1 MPQRKL
7 DVVLDSVK
15 RLQRMGATSNLV
27 NLLHKQYPADLAQLF
42 SELPEKDRLSAF
54 SLLLE
59 RNSRLAMEAL
69 SELGPEIGASLL
81 ASRSAEEIVKF
92 LQELP
97 SDDAAALIDH
107 LPEELAAAV
116 LELMQKKPAG
126 GDVGE
131 LLEYPEK
138 TAGRIMNP
146 KVFALSEDMTA
157 SEAIAAL
164 QASRDVEMVF
174 YLYVIDARRH
184 LVGVV
189 SLRRLLLVPPDT
201 PLKRI
206 MTTDLISVRVDINQ
220 EEVAR
225 LVASYNL
232 LAIPVVDEENKL
244 VGVITV
250 DDVIDVI
257 KDEATE
263 DVYRLAGL
271 ASDDRVFT
279 APTDSLRKRLPWL
292 IVNLATAFIAASV
305 VKIFE
310 GTIGVVT
317 SLAVFMPVVAGMGG
331 NAATQTLAVIV
342 RGIALGEL
350 TWSNSKKAL
359 LKEATVGLG
368 NGVACGVI
376 GAGLVWLMQGNPYL
390 GAILGMAMI
399 INMFVAAIAGTLIP
413 LALRALKVDPALA
426 SSVFITT
433 LTDVFGFL
441 SFLGLGA
448 LFIRYLAVHGVEWR
462 GFRVQGSGFKVQGS
476 RTSNPNLEP

>member
-1 MPQRKL
+1 MAAQRRL
-7 DVVLDSVK
+7 DIVLDSVR
-15 RLQRMGATSNLV
+15 RLLRIGATA
-27 NLLHKQYPADLAQLF
+27 NLLNLLQKQYPADLAQLF
-42 SELPEKDRLSAF
+42 AELPEKERRAAF
-54 SLLLE
+54 SVLVE
-59 RNSRLAMEAL
+59 RHSRLAMEAL
-69 SELGPEIGASLL
+69 AEMEPAAAAELLSDRPAEDIARLVQEI
-81 ASRSAEEIVKF
+81 
-92 LQELP
+92 P
-97 SDDAAALIDH
+97 SDDAATIIDH
-107 LPEELAAAV
+107 LPEELSAAV
-116 LELMQKKPAG
+116 VELIKPKPG
-126 GDVGE
+126 GGVGE
-131 LLEYPEK
+131 LLEYAEK

-146 KVFALSEDMTA
+146 NVFALSEDMTA
-157 SEAIAAL
+157 GESITAL
-164 QASRDVEMVF
+164 QQARDVEMVF
-174 YLYVIDARRH
+174 YLYVVDERRH

-206 MTTDLISVRVDINQ
+206 MTTDLISVRADMDQ

-225 LVASYNL
+225 QVASYNI

-263 DVYRLAGL
+263 DVYRLAGV

-279 APTDSLRKRLPWL
+279 RASDSLRRRLPWL

-305 VKIFE
+305 V
-310 GTIGVVT
+310 
-317 SLAVFMPVVAGMGG
+317 AVFEPTISKVTALAIFMPIVAGMGG

-350 TWSNSKKAL
+350 TWGNTRSAL
-359 LKEATVGLG
+359 MKEVMVGLG
-368 NGVACGVI
+368 NGVAT
-376 GAGLVWLMQGNPYL
+376 GLVAAAVVWITRGNPML
-390 GAILGMAMI
+390 GMILGMAMI
-399 INMFVAAIAGTLIP
+399 INMFVAAAAGTLIP

-441 SFLGLGA
+441 SFLGLGTIF
-448 LFIRYLAVHGVEWR
+448 LRYLVV
-462 GFRVQGSGFKVQGS
+462 
-476 RTSNPNLEP
+476 

>member
-15 RLQRMGATSNLV
+15 RLLRMGATANLV
-27 NLLHKQYPADLAQLF
+27 NLLQKQYPADLAQLF
-42 SELPEKDRLSAF
+42 AELPDKDRASCF
-54 SLLLE
+54 SLLAE

-69 SELGPEIGASLL
+69 SELGPEVGAALL
-81 ASRSAEEIVKF
+81 ADRSAEDIVR
-92 LQELP
+92 LTQELP
-97 SDDAAALIDH
+97 SDDAAAVIDH
-107 LPEELAAAV
+107 LPEELSAAV
-116 LELMQKKPAG
+116 LELIQRKPAG
-126 GDVGE
+126 ADVGE
-131 LLEYPEK
+131 LLDYPEK

-146 KVFALSEDMTA
+146 KVFALSEDMTS
-157 SEAIAAL
+157 SEAIVAL
-164 QASRDVEMVF
+164 QGSRDVEMVF
-174 YLYVIDARRH
+174 YLYVIDSRRH

-206 MTTDLISVRVDINQ
+206 MTADLISVRADVNQ

-225 LVASYNL
+225 QVASYNL

-263 DVYRLAGL
+263 DVYRLAGV

-279 APTDSLRKRLPWL
+279 AASESLRKRLPWL
-292 IVNLATAFIAASV
+292 VVNLATAFLAASV
-305 VKIFE
+305 VKAFE
-310 GTIGVVT
+310 GTIEVVT

-342 RGIALGEL
+342 RGIALNEL
-350 TWSNSKKAL
+350 TWTNTRKAL
-359 LKEATVGLG
+359 LKEAAVGLG
-368 NGVACGVI
+368 NGVACGLV
-376 GAGLVWLMQGNPYL
+376 GAGVVWLMQGNPWL
-390 GAILGMAMI
+390 GMILGLAMI
-399 INMFVAAIAGTLIP
+399 INMFVAATAGTLIP

-441 SFLGLGA
+441 SFLGLGT
-448 LFIRYLAVHGVEWR
+448 LFIRYL
-462 GFRVQGSGFKVQGS
+462 RVTG
-476 RTSNPNLEP
+476 

>member
-1 MPQRKL
+1 MAQRKL

-15 RLQRMGATSNLV
+15 RLQRMGATANLV
-27 NLLHKQYPADLAQLF
+27 NLLQKQHPADLAQLF
-42 SELPEKDRLSAF
+42 SELTERDRQSAF
-54 SLLLE
+54 SLLVE
-59 RNSRLAMEAL
+59 RNSRLAMEGL
-69 SELGPEIGASLL
+69 SELGPEAGARIL
-81 ASRSAEEIVKF
+81 AERSADEIVK
-92 LQELP
+92 LVQDLP
-97 SDDAAALIDH
+97 SDDAAALIDY

-116 LELMQKKPAG
+116 LEQMQKRPAG

-131 LLEYPEK
+131 LLEYKEQ

-157 SEAIAAL
+157 GEAITAL
-164 QASRDVEMVF
+164 QGSRDVEVVF
-174 YLYVIDARRH
+174 YLYVIDVRRH

-189 SLRRLLLVPPDT
+189 SLRRLLLVSPPT

-206 MTTDLISVRVDINQ
+206 MTTDLISVRVDMDQ

-271 ASDDRVFT
+271 TGDDRVFSS
-279 APTDSLRKRLPWL
+279 PSESLRKRLPWL
-292 IVNLATAFIAASV
+292 IVNLATAFLAASV
-305 VKIFE
+305 VALFQH
-310 GTIGVVT
+310 TISVVT
-317 SLAVFMPVVAGMGG
+317 ALAVFMPVVAGMGG
-331 NAATQTLAVIV
+331 NAATQTLTVIV

-350 TWSNSKKAL
+350 TWSNSRKAL
-359 LKEATVGLG
+359 FKETLVGLG
-368 NGVACGVI
+368 NGLACGLV
-376 GAGLVWLMQGNPYL
+376 GALVVFVFKGDYWLGT
-390 GAILGMAMI
+390 ILGMAMV
-399 INMFVAAIAGTLIP
+399 INMFIAATAGTLIP
-413 LALRALKVDPALA
+413 LALRAMKIDPALA

-441 SFLGLGA
+441 SFLGLGT
-448 LFIRYLAVHGVEWR
+448 LFIRYLHVAG
-462 GFRVQGSGFKVQGS
+462 
-476 RTSNPNLEP
+476 

>member
-15 RLQRMGATSNLV
+15 RLLRMGAMANLV
-27 NLLHKQYPADLAQLF
+27 NLLQKQYPADLAQLLA
-42 SELPEKDRLSAF
+42 ELPDKDRQSVF

-81 ASRSAEEIVKF
+81 AGRPPEEIVK
-92 LQELP
+92 LTQELP
-97 SDDAAALIDH
+97 SDDVASIIDH
-107 LPEELAAAV
+107 LPEDLASSV
-116 LELMQKKPAG
+116 LELMQKKPASA
-126 GDVGE
+126 DVGE
-131 LLEYPEK
+131 LLDYPEK

-146 KVFALSEDMTA
+146 KVFALSEDLTA
-157 SEAIAAL
+157 AEAITAL

-189 SLRRLLLVPPDT
+189 SLRRLLLVRPET

-279 APTDSLRKRLPWL
+279 APSDSLRKRLPWL
-292 IVNLATAFIAASV
+292 VVNLATAFIAASV
-305 VKIFE
+305 VKLFE

-350 TWSNSKKAL
+350 TWRNTRKAL
-359 LKEATVGLG
+359 LKEAAVGIG
-368 NGVACGVI
+368 NGVVCGIV
-376 GAGLVWLMQGNPYL
+376 GAGVVWLMQGNPFL
-390 GAILGMAMI
+390 GAILGLAMV

-448 LFIRYLAVHGVEWR
+448 LFIKYLAVAG
-462 GFRVQGSGFKVQGS
+462 
-476 RTSNPNLEP
+476 

>member
-15 RLQRMGATSNLV
+15 RLQRMGATANLV
-27 NLLHKQYPADLAQLF
+27 NLLQKQHPADLAQLL
-42 SELPEKDRLSAF
+42 SELPDKDRQSAF
-54 SLLLE
+54 SLLVE
-59 RNSRLAMEAL
+59 RSSRLAMEAL
-69 SELGPEIGASLL
+69 SELGPKAGAALL
-81 ASRSAEEIVKF
+81 AGRSSEEIVK
-92 LQELP
+92 LTQELP
-97 SDDAAALIDH
+97 SDDAAAIIDY

-116 LELMQKKPAG
+116 LEQIQKRPAG
-126 GDVGE
+126 GDVGD
-131 LLEYPEK
+131 LLEYKEQ

-157 SEAIAAL
+157 GEAIIAL
-164 QASRDVEMVF
+164 QESRDVEMVF

-189 SLRRLLLVPPDT
+189 SLRRLLLVPPST

-206 MTTDLISVRVDINQ
+206 MTTDLISVRADMDQ

-225 LVASYNL
+225 QVASYNL

-250 DDVIDVI
+250 DDIIDVI

-271 ASDDRVFT
+271 AGDDRVFT
-279 APTDSLRKRLPWL
+279 KPSESLRKRLPWL
-292 IVNLATAFIAASV
+292 IVNLATAFLAAFV
-305 VKIFE
+305 VSQFE
-310 GTIGVVT
+310 GTIATVT
-317 SLAVFMPVVAGMGG
+317 ALAVFMPVVAGMGG
-331 NAATQTLAVIV
+331 NAATQTLTVIV

-350 TWSNSKKAL
+350 TWSNSRKAL
-359 LKEATVGLG
+359 FKEALVGIG
-368 NGVACGVI
+368 NGVACGVLG
-376 GAGLVWLMQGNPYL
+376 GAVVWLTQGNAWL
-390 GAILGMAMI
+390 GGILAMAMI
-399 INMFVAAIAGTLIP
+399 INMLIAAVAGTLIP
-413 LALRALKVDPALA
+413 LSLRALKVDPALA

-441 SFLGLGA
+441 SFLGLGTV
-448 LFIRYLAVHGVEWR
+448 FIRYLQRAG
-462 GFRVQGSGFKVQGS
+462 
-476 RTSNPNLEP
+476 